1 MHRHFLGEKCAK
13 VTNKM
18 KNLQNTQNKDIKKI
32 KGSITQKFKEEKE
45 TES

>member
-1 MHRHFLGEKCAK
+1 
-13 VTNKM
+13 M